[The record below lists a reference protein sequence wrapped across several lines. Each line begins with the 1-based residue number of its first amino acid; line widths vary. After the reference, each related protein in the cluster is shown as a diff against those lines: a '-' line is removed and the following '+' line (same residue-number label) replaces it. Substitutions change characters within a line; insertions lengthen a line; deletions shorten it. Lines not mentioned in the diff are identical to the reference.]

1 MESFLVAT
9 HLSSLNSSSTTSI
22 PIQTTRQNL
31 PLPPAS
37 KESDTSAEHAIYTS
51 IFNTPATGTILLRLI
66 HGGLIIEL
74 VSLSNPVPPM
84 RLVFPALILPSP
96 AVFLWDTTGLHIL
109 AVTDAGSLHRVV
121 IPINGRNL
129 WQDQLENVW
138 HREYTLRNFP
148 GNAEGCFA
156 HAQGTHCVAV
166 SMPNGSLLRLEVD
179 FVGHDGHEEE
189 WTETLF
195 QQNSFLSSLTAFLP
209 ALHSSYPNGADII
222 SIATHPWPTDI
233 GHVWTL
239 SRDRTL
245 RLWKAKLGCVA
256 SRTLAFPSQRKD
268 ATPASGSSS
277 SNVKHHSVLSG
288 NYQTLLRVFSVTSET
303 IYVLVFIPTILS
315 PSSGGSFC
323 IVDTSAD
330 HFQEVCNLECSA
342 RTAHCHLQD
351 FLVSGNTLYTLW
363 DRQGRSAVERIN
375 INIQELKGT
384 NYTPSWRTSCYVREA
399 EFTPAYM
406 EEQLLSCGSLTEKY
420 LAVIMKPGMFS
431 SLTLRTAIEQ
441 YMDACLSLPGP
452 PSPQLLTTYPTICE
466 NIAAVVGCT
475 VTLNRDPQTG
485 TLQHANYWTALKRD
499 WEGFIARCRE
509 VERSARWPLALGIQ
523 GFDEIIIVE
532 RERAGCLVGE
542 DLPIHLQRL
551 IIQETTP
558 DPQYSLLA
566 VLWALRAR
574 LGPQMMSSLE
584 NRCAEIMHQEIAFSF
599 ADILQDQTR
608 QINIK
613 DNLDEGSASWFLGRF
628 QSVGNID
635 NAIRVALDAIGDF
648 DLAVKRE
655 VDESSLLLPSSLSEW
670 SRGLAAAYI
679 STTMEARYD
688 LCLSLITLLF
698 FLSDELI
705 DWDGSLLAEVFA
717 IFRGVAI
724 LRYVSGQ
731 PAESVNGDHS
741 DSSSP
746 DDVIARMRNMNVSQQ
761 KAPFASKSSL
771 PHLLLAHSADPN
783 GVPAAA
789 HTFLDATGLLQSM
802 SPAHVTKCEVMFCER
817 LRAVGFLEVT
827 RECLSWLPRTP
838 AAIFI
843 LARVWLQMGR
853 VDDASQLFE
862 KIAGTFGPGITTTHE
877 DFEALSSVLPAAST
891 TQSEFSF
898 YLHVSNLF
906 KSDLLVQHEVHFARL
921 AISTA
926 PSNADTSFLWNNVIK
941 GLLDLG
947 SYEDAYASI
956 MATPYEKQKRECAS
970 QLAIRMCEE
979 NAVERLMTFDFGG
992 ISDEVA
998 SALSFKARNVEP
1010 HFRICYAKI
1019 LYTWYV
1025 RRGDFRNA
1033 ALTMYQ
1039 RAQKLK
1045 DVVFDSPFFLAA
1057 ANEQLDAY
1065 SIAINAL
1072 SLVDDTA
1079 WILTPVV
1086 HDSSPS
1092 KKRVSKHIPESK
1104 YISSKYDAEIVH
1116 LADIQR
1122 EYAILRAQVD
1132 IIKREPSVI
1141 ASPDFLISPTLIVMR
1156 LAHANLYT
1164 QAMATARSLKIDM
1177 TDLFSHLTNQC
1188 VRLTREPNLVMQQD
1202 TSDWLLTDK
1211 VSTWA
1216 NTPADRGWRY
1226 LRQSLER
1233 HDNAETD
1240 WRYAKSTLETILSL
1254 DRTLPPPPWLI
1265 QMLENRHQEYLIRV
1279 SLRYENVDDAVM
1291 HALALLRKSDAAL
1304 QQDSSLQNSS
1314 STWFPYAL
1322 IDQVLTAAA
1331 AQDAPPPHLPLLRT
1345 EITSRIKRLQKS
1357 IQTVSH

>member
-1 MESFLVAT
+1 M
-9 HLSSLNSSSTTSI
+9 
-22 PIQTTRQNL
+22 
-31 PLPPAS
+31 
-37 KESDTSAEHAIYTS
+37 
-51 IFNTPATGTILLRLI
+51 
-66 HGGLIIEL
+66 
-74 VSLSNPVPPM
+74 
-84 RLVFPALILPSP
+84 
-96 AVFLWDTTGLHIL
+96 
-109 AVTDAGSLHRVV
+109 
-121 IPINGRNL
+121 
-129 WQDQLENVW
+129 
-138 HREYTLRNFP
+138 
-148 GNAEGCFA
+148 
-156 HAQGTHCVAV
+156 
-166 SMPNGSLLRLEVD
+166 
-179 FVGHDGHEEE
+179 
-189 WTETLF
+189 
-195 QQNSFLSSLTAFLP
+195 
-209 ALHSSYPNGADII
+209 
-222 SIATHPWPTDI
+222 
-233 GHVWTL
+233 WTL

-256 SRTLAFPSQRKD
+256 SRTLAFPSQGKD
-268 ATPASGSSS
+268 ATPASGGSS
-277 SNVKHHSVLSG
+277 SNAKHHSLLSG
-288 NYQTLLRVFSVTSET
+288 NYQTLLRVFSVTSES

-363 DRQGRSAVERIN
+363 DRQGRSTVERIT

-384 NYTPSWRTSCYVREA
+384 NGTTFWRTSCYVREA

-420 LAVIMKPGMFS
+420 LGVIMKPGMFS

-452 PSPQLLTTYPTICE
+452 PPPQLLTTYPTICE

-509 VERSARWPLALGIQ
+509 VERSARWPLVLGTQ
-523 GFDEIIIVE
+523 GFDEIIVVE

-542 DLPIHLQRL
+542 DLPIHLQRI

-584 NRCAEIMHQEIAFSF
+584 NHSAEIMHQEIAFSF
-599 ADILQDQTR
+599 ADILRDQAR
-608 QINIK
+608 QINFK
-613 DNLDEGSASWFLGRF
+613 DNLDEGSASWFLGRL

-688 LCLSLITLLF
+688 LCLSLIALLF

-705 DWDGSLLAEVFA
+705 DWDASLLAEVFA
-717 IFRGVAI
+717 LFRGVAI

-746 DDVIARMRNMNVSQQ
+746 DDVIARMRNMSVSQQ
-761 KAPFASKSSL
+761 KPPFASKSSL
-771 PHLLLAHSADPN
+771 PHLLLAHSADPSD
-783 GVPAAA
+783 VPAAA
-789 HTFLDATGLLQSM
+789 HTFLDATGLLQSI

-817 LRAVGFLEVT
+817 LRALGFLEVT

-843 LARVWLQMGR
+843 IARVWLQMGR
-853 VDDASQLFE
+853 ADDASQLFE
-862 KIAGTFGPGITTTHE
+862 KIAGTFGMCLVHNRCFLTLNNSRFYLGPGITTTHE
-877 DFEALSSVLPAAST
+877 DFEALSAVLPAAST

-898 YLHVSNLF
+898 YLHVSGLF

-926 PSNADTSFLWNNVIK
+926 PSNADTSFLWSNVIK

-947 SYEDAYASI
+947 LYEDAYASI
-956 MATPYEKQKRECAS
+956 MATPYEKQCVADNLIPSKPDFDKLIRKRECAS

-992 ISDEVA
+992 ISDEVT

-1025 RRGDFRNA
+1025 RRGDFRNGECV
-1033 ALTMYQ
+1033 T
-1039 RAQKLK
+1039 
-1045 DVVFDSPFFLAA
+1045 
-1057 ANEQLDAY
+1057 
-1065 SIAINAL
+1065 
-1072 SLVDDTA
+1072 
-1079 WILTPVV
+1079 
-1086 HDSSPS
+1086 SS
-1092 KKRVSKHIPESK
+1092 R
-1104 YISSKYDAEIVH
+1104 
-1116 LADIQR
+1116 
-1122 EYAILRAQVD
+1122 
-1132 IIKREPSVI
+1132 
-1141 ASPDFLISPTLIVMR
+1141 
-1156 LAHANLYT
+1156 T
-1164 QAMATARSLKIDM
+1164 Q
-1177 TDLFSHLTNQC
+1177 
-1188 VRLTREPNLVMQQD
+1188 
-1202 TSDWLLTDK
+1202 
-1211 VSTWA
+1211 
-1216 NTPADRGWRY
+1216 G
-1226 LRQSLER
+1226 
-1233 HDNAETD
+1233 
-1240 WRYAKSTLETILSL
+1240 
-1254 DRTLPPPPWLI
+1254 
-1265 QMLENRHQEYLIRV
+1265 
-1279 SLRYENVDDAVM
+1279 
-1291 HALALLRKSDAAL
+1291 
-1304 QQDSSLQNSS
+1304 
-1314 STWFPYAL
+1314 
-1322 IDQVLTAAA
+1322 
-1331 AQDAPPPHLPLLRT
+1331 
-1345 EITSRIKRLQKS
+1345 
-1357 IQTVSH
+1357 